1 MNIQIYVCDLPPDC
15 GEEEINALFEK
26 HGSVT
31 AIEWLPPRDGTDLR
45 RALVT
50 VDTEKPVLVVVGQLN
65 GRSVGEQPIVATP
78 AAPPDG
84 PYELSRRQIQVSNDI
99 AVQLHEKFKWPRM
112 MIQQTVGLC
121 GVRFAQEMARR
132 AQAIEDAG
140 GMLVPDGSRRRTVG
154 GIFFALTRQYV
165 TPEIGRAI
173 FYGTRQA
180 VKELKASARK
190 AAAEAAQAQPATPV
204 ENAAPAA
211 EPVPA
216 PKPPAPPKPEPVP
229 DPEALNAA
237 RERLDALRRQMQA
250 AQAELEAMKR
260 GQAQRTTG
268 VFTLMKQVVDA
279 QKAIDALLAEHP
291 GLQ

>member
-1 MNIQIYVCDLPPDC
+1 MPCS
-15 GEEEINALFEK
+15 K

-31 AIEWLPPRDGTDLR
+31 AIEWLPPRRYGPAPRAGDGR
-45 RALVT
+45 HREAGAGRGRAV
-50 VDTEKPVLVVVGQLN
+50 N
-65 GRSVGEQPIVATP
+65 GRVGWGAAVVATP

-84 PYELSRRQIQVSNDI
+84 PYEISRRQIQVSNDI

-190 AAAEAAQAQPATPV
+190 PPPRQRKPARHRSGTLRPLQAG
-204 ENAAPAA
+204 
-211 EPVPA
+211 PA
-216 PKPPAPPKPEPVP
+216 PKPAPLSRNVPVGAQCRAGASATPPRMQQRKPS
-229 DPEALNAA
+229 L
-237 RERLDALRRQMQA
+237 
-250 AQAELEAMKR
+250 KR
-260 GQAQRTTG
+260 
-268 VFTLMKQVVDA
+268 
-279 QKAIDALLAEHP
+279 
-291 GLQ
+291 